1 MLCSLRLDSS
11 FSHHEPKFITPKAQ
25 PHVNVY
31 ALDRGFANLLQV
43 STQDTGQPSQQ
54 GVCSPVTGTGR
65 TTVEGRTEDTRKD
78 WHQGAGTRQATTKQN
93 DSTAAITGVPVLD
106 DGLLLSSD
114 TTWGYRYTHNEREAD
129 EVEQSDPA

>member
-11 FSHHEPKFITPKAQ
+11 FSHHEPKKITPKA
-25 PHVNVY
+25 HVNVY
-31 ALDRGFANLLQV
+31 ALARGFANLLQV
-43 STQDTGQPSQQ
+43 STQDTGQASQQ
-54 GVCSPVTGTGR
+54 GVCSPVTGTVR

-78 WHQGAGTRQATTKQN
+78 WHQGAGTIQETTKQN
-93 DSTAAITGVPVLD
+93 DSTASITGVPVLD